1 MKKEDL
7 IKNRKL
13 LIVALLLVVVLF
25 WRRISEA
32 LSFLTGILKPFI
44 LGGAL
49 AFILNLPLSFLEKK
63 VFRNLKGRGEKF
75 KRPLSIF
82 LSLVFVLLLIL
93 ILLLTVVPEVIS
105 AFESII
111 SSIPSLVT
119 RVESWS
125 NDVLTPVLK
134 NNPELLKSLE
144 TNWDSLLSKSLSF
157 LKDGLSAL
165 LSSTLVAANSL
176 ISSITSFVVA
186 LIFAIY
192 VLGDKERLERQF
204 RSLLKAYTSKETEEY
219 VLHVF
224 SVLHRSF
231 SSFISGQCLEAVI
244 LGSIFILVLSILR
257 FPYSVMIGVVVMFSA
272 LLPIVGAFIACF
284 FGAFIILLSSPVKA
298 LYFVVIFLIIQQL
311 ENNLIYPRVVG
322 SSVGLPA
329 LWVFFAVTLGGALF
343 GVVGMLFFIP
353 VFSAVFV
360 LLKEDVGRRIRL
372 KEEKEN
378 APRKVQ

>member
-25 WRRISEA
+25 WSRISEA

-119 RVESWS
+119 RVESWN

-244 LGSIFILVLSILR
+244 LGFIFILVLSILR

-272 LLPIVGAFIACF
+272 LLPIVGAFIACI

-343 GVVGMLFFIP
+343 GVLGMLFFIP

-360 LLKEDVGRRIRL
+360 LLKEDVGRRIRW

>member
-25 WRRISEA
+25 WSRISEA

-119 RVESWS
+119 RVESWR

-272 LLPIVGAFIACF
+272 LLPIVGAFIACI

-343 GVVGMLFFIP
+343 GVLGMLFFIP

-360 LLKEDVGRRIRL
+360 LLKEDVGRRIRW

>member
-7 IKNRKL
+7 IKNRRVL
-13 LIVALLLVVVLF
+13 MIAVLLVVVLF
-25 WRRISEA
+25 WSRISEA

-119 RVESWS
+119 KVESWN

-272 LLPIVGAFIACF
+272 LLPIVGAFIACI

>member
-13 LIVALLLVVVLF
+13 LMVALLLVVVLF
-25 WRRISEA
+25 WSRISEA

-82 LSLVFVLLLIL
+82 FSLVFVLLLIL

-272 LLPIVGAFIACF
+272 LLPIVGAFIACI

-360 LLKEDVGRRIRL
+360 LLKEDVGRRISL

>member
-13 LIVALLLVVVLF
+13 LMVALLLVVVLF
-25 WRRISEA
+25 WSRISEA

-192 VLGDKERLERQF
+192 VLGDKERMERQF

-298 LYFVVIFLIIQQL
+298 LYFVVIFLVIQQL

-360 LLKEDVGRRIRL
+360 LLKEDVGRRIRW

>member
-13 LIVALLLVVVLF
+13 LMVAVLLVVVLF
-25 WRRISEA
+25 WSRISEA

>member
-13 LIVALLLVVVLF
+13 LIVSLLLVVVLF
-25 WRRISEA
+25 WSRISEA

-353 VFSAVFV
+353 VFSALFV

-378 APRKVQ
+378 APQRVQ

>member
-13 LIVALLLVVVLF
+13 LMVAVLLVVVLF
-25 WRRISEA
+25 WSRISEA

-119 RVESWS
+119 RVENWN

-343 GVVGMLFFIP
+343 GVLGMLFFIP
-353 VFSAVFV
+353 VFSALFV

-378 APRKVQ
+378 APQRVQ

>member
-13 LIVALLLVVVLF
+13 LMVALLLVVVLF
-25 WRRISEA
+25 WSRISEA

-360 LLKEDVGRRIRL
+360 LLKEDVKRRISL

>member
-13 LIVALLLVVVLF
+13 LMIALLLVVVLF
-25 WRRISEA
+25 WSRISEA

-272 LLPIVGAFIACF
+272 LLPIVGAFIACI

-343 GVVGMLFFIP
+343 GVLGMLFFIP

>member
-7 IKNRKL
+7 IKNRKVL
-13 LIVALLLVVVLF
+13 MVALLLVVVLF
-25 WRRISEA
+25 WSRISEA

-272 LLPIVGAFIACF
+272 LLPIVGAFIACI

-343 GVVGMLFFIP
+343 GVLGMLFFIP

-360 LLKEDVGRRIRL
+360 LLKEDVKRRISL

>member
-13 LIVALLLVVVLF
+13 LMVALLLVVVLF
-25 WRRISEA
+25 WSRISEA

-343 GVVGMLFFIP
+343 GVLGMLFFIP

>member
-13 LIVALLLVVVLF
+13 LMIALLLVVVLF
-25 WRRISEA
+25 WSRISEA

-360 LLKEDVGRRIRL
+360 LLKEDVGRRIRW

>member
-13 LIVALLLVVVLF
+13 LMVALLLVVVLF
-25 WRRISEA
+25 WSRISEV

-360 LLKEDVGRRIRL
+360 LLKEDVGRRISL

>member
-13 LIVALLLVVVLF
+13 LMVAVLLVVVLF
-25 WRRISEA
+25 WSRISEA

-204 RSLLKAYTSKETEEY
+204 RSLLKAYTSEETEEY

-343 GVVGMLFFIP
+343 GVLGMLFFIP

-360 LLKEDVGRRIRL
+360 LLKEDVGRRIRW

>member
-7 IKNRKL
+7 IKNRKVL
-13 LIVALLLVVVLF
+13 MVALLLVVVLF
-25 WRRISEA
+25 WSRISEA

-111 SSIPSLVT
+111 PSLVT
-119 RVESWS
+119 RVESWN

-157 LKDGLSAL
+157 LKDGLSSL

-343 GVVGMLFFIP
+343 GVLGMLCFIP

>member
-7 IKNRKL
+7 IKNRKVL
-13 LIVALLLVVVLF
+13 MIAVLLVVVLF
-25 WRRISEA
+25 WSRISEA

-119 RVESWS
+119 KVESWN

-272 LLPIVGAFIACF
+272 LLPIVGAFIACI

-343 GVVGMLFFIP
+343 GVLGMLFFIP

>member
-13 LIVALLLVVVLF
+13 LMVALLLVVVLF
-25 WRRISEA
+25 WSRISEA

-272 LLPIVGAFIACF
+272 LLPIVGAFIACI

-360 LLKEDVGRRIRL
+360 LLKEDVGRRIRW

>member
-7 IKNRKL
+7 IKNRKVL
-13 LIVALLLVVVLF
+13 MVALLLVVVLF
-25 WRRISEA
+25 WSRISEA

-119 RVESWS
+119 RVDNWN

-272 LLPIVGAFIACF
+272 LLPIVGAFIACI

>member
-13 LIVALLLVVVLF
+13 LIVSLLLVVVLF
-25 WRRISEA
+25 WSRISEA

-119 RVESWS
+119 RVDNWN

-272 LLPIVGAFIACF
+272 LLPIVGAFIACI

-311 ENNLIYPRVVG
+311 ENNLIYPKVVG

-343 GVVGMLFFIP
+343 GVLGMLFFIP

>member
-13 LIVALLLVVVLF
+13 LMVALLLVVVLF
-25 WRRISEA
+25 WSRISEA

-119 RVESWS
+119 RVENWN

-272 LLPIVGAFIACF
+272 LLPIVGAFIACI

-343 GVVGMLFFIP
+343 GVLGMLFFIP

>member
-7 IKNRKL
+7 IKNRKVL
-13 LIVALLLVVVLF
+13 MVALLLVVVLF
-25 WRRISEA
+25 WSRISEA

-119 RVESWS
+119 RVENWN

-157 LKDGLSAL
+157 LKDGLSSF
-165 LSSTLVAANSL
+165 LSSTLEAANSL

-272 LLPIVGAFIACF
+272 LLPIVGAFIACI

-353 VFSAVFV
+353 VFSALFV
-360 LLKEDVGRRIRL
+360 LLKEDVKRRIRL

>member
-13 LIVALLLVVVLF
+13 LMVALLLVVVLF
-25 WRRISEA
+25 WSRISEA

-82 LSLVFVLLLIL
+82 LSLVFILLLIL

-119 RVESWS
+119 RVESWN

>member
-13 LIVALLLVVVLF
+13 LMVALLLVVVLF
-25 WRRISEA
+25 WSRISEA

-192 VLGDKERLERQF
+192 VLGDKERMERQF

-272 LLPIVGAFIACF
+272 LLPIVGAFIACI

-360 LLKEDVGRRIRL
+360 LLKEDVGRRIRW

>member
-13 LIVALLLVVVLF
+13 LIVSLLLVVVLF
-25 WRRISEA
+25 WSRISEA

-119 RVESWS
+119 RVDNWN

-272 LLPIVGAFIACF
+272 LLPIVGAFIACI

-360 LLKEDVGRRIRL
+360 LLKEDVGRRISL

>member
-7 IKNRKL
+7 IKDRKVL
-13 LIVALLLVVVLF
+13 MVALLLVVVLF
-25 WRRISEA
+25 WSRISEA

-157 LKDGLSAL
+157 LKDGLSSF
-165 LSSTLVAANSL
+165 LSSTLEAANSL

-343 GVVGMLFFIP
+343 GVLGMLFFIP

-360 LLKEDVGRRIRL
+360 LLKEDVGRRIRW

>member
-7 IKNRKL
+7 IKNRKVL
-13 LIVALLLVVVLF
+13 MVALLLVVVLF
-25 WRRISEA
+25 WSRISEA

-360 LLKEDVGRRIRL
+360 LLKEDVGRRIRW

>member
-7 IKNRKL
+7 IKNRKVL
-13 LIVALLLVVVLF
+13 MVALLLVVVLF
-25 WRRISEA
+25 WSRISEA

-272 LLPIVGAFIACF
+272 LLPIVGAFIACI

-343 GVVGMLFFIP
+343 GVLGMLFFIP

-360 LLKEDVGRRIRL
+360 LLKEDVGRRISL

>member
-13 LIVALLLVVVLF
+13 LMVALLLVVVLF
-25 WRRISEA
+25 WSRISEA

-111 SSIPSLVT
+111 SYIPSLVT

-343 GVVGMLFFIP
+343 GVLGMLFFIP

-360 LLKEDVGRRIRL
+360 LLKEDVGRRIIL

>member
-7 IKNRKL
+7 IKNRKVL
-13 LIVALLLVVVLF
+13 MVALLLVVVLF
-25 WRRISEA
+25 WSRISEA

-49 AFILNLPLSFLEKK
+49 AFILNLPLSFFEKK

-272 LLPIVGAFIACF
+272 LLPIVGAFIACI

-343 GVVGMLFFIP
+343 GVLGMLFFIP

-360 LLKEDVGRRIRL
+360 LLKEDVGRRIRW

>member
-13 LIVALLLVVVLF
+13 LMVALLLVVVLF
-25 WRRISEA
+25 WSRISEA

-119 RVESWS
+119 RVDNWN

-204 RSLLKAYTSKETEEY
+204 RSLFKAYTSKETEEY

-378 APRKVQ
+378 APQRVQ

>member
-7 IKNRKL
+7 IKNRKVL
-13 LIVALLLVVVLF
+13 MVALLLVVVLF
-25 WRRISEA
+25 WSRISEA

-119 RVESWS
+119 RVDNWN

-272 LLPIVGAFIACF
+272 LLPIVGAFIACI

-360 LLKEDVGRRIRL
+360 LLKEDVGRRISL

>member
-7 IKNRKL
+7 IKNRKVL
-13 LIVALLLVVVLF
+13 MVALLLVVVLF
-25 WRRISEA
+25 WSRISEA

-157 LKDGLSAL
+157 MKDGLSSF
-165 LSSTLVAANSL
+165 LSSTLEAANSL

-343 GVVGMLFFIP
+343 GVLGMLFFIP

-360 LLKEDVGRRIRL
+360 LLKEDVGRRIRW

>member
-7 IKNRKL
+7 IKNRKVL
-13 LIVALLLVVVLF
+13 MVALLLVVVLF
-25 WRRISEA
+25 WSRISEA

-93 ILLLTVVPEVIS
+93 ILLLTVEPEVIS

-272 LLPIVGAFIACF
+272 LLPIVGAFIACI

-360 LLKEDVGRRIRL
+360 LLKEDVGRRISL

>member
-13 LIVALLLVVVLF
+13 LMVAVLLVVVLF
-25 WRRISEA
+25 WSRISEA

-157 LKDGLSAL
+157 LKDGLSTL

-311 ENNLIYPRVVG
+311 ENNLIYPSVVG

-360 LLKEDVGRRIRL
+360 LLKEDVGRRIRW

>member
-7 IKNRKL
+7 IKNRKVL
-13 LIVALLLVVVLF
+13 MVALLLVVVLF
-25 WRRISEA
+25 WSRISEA

-272 LLPIVGAFIACF
+272 LLPIVGAFIACI

-353 VFSAVFV
+353 VFSALFV
-360 LLKEDVGRRIRL
+360 LLKEDVKRRIRL

>member
-25 WRRISEA
+25 WSRISEA

-119 RVESWS
+119 RVDNWN

-272 LLPIVGAFIACF
+272 LLPIVGAFIACI

-353 VFSAVFV
+353 VFSALFV
-360 LLKEDVGRRIRL
+360 LLKEDVGRRIRW

>member
-7 IKNRKL
+7 IKNRKVL
-13 LIVALLLVVVLF
+13 MVALLLVVVLF
-25 WRRISEA
+25 WSRISEA

>member
-25 WRRISEA
+25 WSRISEA

-360 LLKEDVGRRIRL
+360 LLKEDVGRRIRW